1 MWEVNGNDVSMAEHD
16 FGLKLPFTIHDLP
29 ITAND
34 TIKMVFKRHRNDEP
48 ILEKDYTNIVDKTI
62 ELDTYTYTV
71 SGDSV
76 IAVVIGG
83 SAPTQTLSY
92 KDGSTW
98 RSATKAY
105 KKVSGTW
112 VQQSDLSTVFEAGK
126 NYVKG

>member
-62 ELDTYTYTV
+62 ELEFTEDESNLFPPGGYVYRMDWYQDGV
-71 SGDSV
+71 FMCNVIDCAKFRVGD
-76 IAVVIGG
+76 
-83 SAPTQTLSY
+83 
-92 KDGSTW
+92 
-98 RSATKAY
+98 KA
-105 KKVSGTW
+105 
-112 VQQSDLSTVFEAGK
+112 
-126 NYVKG
+126 